1 MRGEEMRCYYCLKD
15 EYDLPLRYI
24 GLNKDGKEV
33 EIALHDSCW
42 QRIQTEIL
50 DGICKGRFD
59 FKETKE
65 EEGKKDIEDKIWW
78 AEHIMKLEE
87 ER

>member
-1 MRGEEMRCYYCLKD
+1 MRCYYCLKD
-15 EYDLPLRYI
+15 EDSLPLRYI
-24 GLNKDGKEV
+24 GKNEDGEEV

-50 DGICKGRFD
+50 DGICKGIFD

-65 EEGKKDIEDKIWW
+65 MREEGKKDIEDMVWR
-78 AEHIMKLEE
+78 AEHLMKLEE
-87 ER
+87 EEE